1 MSEQQ
6 SFIVTARK
14 WRPLRFSDVV
24 GQDHVTTTL
33 KNAIA
38 SGRIHHAYLFT
49 GPRGVG
55 KTTCA
60 RILAR
65 ALNCENPQDNE
76 PCNTCQTCRD
86 VLDGRSVDV
95 IEIDGASNN
104 SVDDVRKLRDN
115 AKYAPMHGT
124 YKMYIIDEVHM
135 LSTAAFNALLKTLE
149 EPPAHLVFVFATTE
163 IHKVPATILSRCQ
176 RFDFRRMEVA
186 SIVHHL
192 GTIAE
197 AEGVTIDEASLVAIA
212 RKADGSMRDSQS
224 IFDQV
229 VSFCGMNITSGA
241 VADALHLIDADF
253 FFELSDAAASHNVS
267 RMFELSRQVIQRGY
281 DLQECLV
288 GLLEHYRN
296 ILTVMST
303 GSTELI
309 DGAAST
315 LERYA
320 AEAQRTNQADVIRR
334 MNLISNGEAVLRQ
347 NPPQPRVR
355 FEFTLVQLASMDSA
369 VDLGDLLDRLSAPGT
384 STPVGGVSMAIRVG
398 PRRRAASGEQSSN
411 RVIEQSS
418 NRVIEQSSGRVI
430 EQSSNRVIKQSSN
443 RVIEQS
449 SGRVFEQSS
458 NREIEQSSN
467 RVIEQSSNREAS
479 SEQPTATANSNS
491 PLKKVSSLSAKIRS
505 KGAPVSS
512 LSSRNLAEKWSGV
525 LEALPEHLAFVRSSV
540 RQGLL
545 LVDLSDVG
553 LVLRPSADVI
563 HHRLADQLNDL
574 KEHLATVYGTAVGV
588 HLMPARPSSEQQRLT
603 ANSQQ
608 PTATAHSQQ
617 LTANSQQLTANSQQ
631 LTASGEQGAGS
642 ASPLPIEET
651 LVRLFNAKKV
661 TVFNGGG
668 A

>member
-38 SGRIHHAYLFT
+38 SGRVHHAYLFT

-65 ALNCENPQDNE
+65 ALNCQNPKDNE
-76 PCNTCQTCRD
+76 PCNECDSCRQ

-115 AKYAPMHGT
+115 AKYAPLNGK

-149 EPPAHLVFVFATTE
+149 EPPAHLIFVFATTE

-186 SIVHHL
+186 SIVDHL
-192 GTIAE
+192 GTIAK
-197 AEGVTIDEASLVAIA
+197 AEGITIDEASLVAIA

-229 VSFCGMNITSGA
+229 VSFCGTTITAADVS
-241 VADALHLIDADF
+241 DALHLIDADF
-253 FFELSDAAASHNVS
+253 FFEISDAAKTSNVS

-303 GSTELI
+303 GNTELI
-309 DGAAST
+309 DGAANT

-320 AEAQRTNQADVIRR
+320 EEAKALNQADVIRL
-334 MNLISNGEAVLRQ
+334 MSLISQGEAILRQ

-369 VDLGDLLDRLSAPGT
+369 VDLGELLDRLGAQGAPA
-384 STPVGGVSMAIRVG
+384 PVGGVSMAVKVG
-398 PRRRAASGEQSSN
+398 ALRSSDTGKRRTERGTEIGKQKAETHERSTSDGRRA
-411 RVIEQSS
+411 
-418 NRVIEQSSGRVI
+418 
-430 EQSSNRVIKQSSN
+430 
-443 RVIEQS
+443 
-449 SGRVFEQSS
+449 
-458 NREIEQSSN
+458 
-467 RVIEQSSNREAS
+467 
-479 SEQPTATANSNS
+479 TS
-491 PLKKVSSLSAKIRS
+491 PELKKATGLSAKIRS
-505 KGAPVSS
+505 KPKAVSS
-512 LSSRNLAEKWSGV
+512 LTPRNLAERWATV
-525 LEALPEHLAFVRSSV
+525 LEELPEHLAFVRSTV
-540 RQGLL
+540 RQGM
-545 LVDLSDVG
+545 LVIDLSDVG
-553 LVLRPSADVI
+553 LVLRPDAEVI
-563 HHRLADQLNDL
+563 YHRLNDKMTDL
-574 KEHLATVYGTAVGV
+574 KEHLHQVYGAPVGV
-588 HLMPARPSSEQQRLT
+588 QLMPAGVGSESGGRRAET
-603 ANSQQ
+603 GGQ
-608 PTATAHSQQ
+608 PAEGNELRATSNQ
-617 LTANSQQLTANSQQ
+617 LPDD
-631 LTASGEQGAGS
+631 
-642 ASPLPIEET
+642 PLPIEET
-651 LVRLFNAKKV
+651 LVRLFKAKKV
-661 TVFNGGG
+661 TVFNGNGS
-668 A
+668 

>member
-38 SGRIHHAYLFT
+38 SGRVHHAYLFT

-65 ALNCENPQDNE
+65 ALNCLNPKDNE
-76 PCNTCQTCRD
+76 PCNECESCLQ

-115 AKYAPMHGT
+115 AKYAPLNGK

-149 EPPAHLVFVFATTE
+149 EPPPHLIFVFATTE

-186 SIVHHL
+186 SIVSHL
-192 GTIAE
+192 GTIAK
-197 AEGVTIDEASLVAIA
+197 AEKIKIDEASLVSIA

-229 VSFCGMNITSGA
+229 VSFCGTKITAADVS
-241 VADALHLIDADF
+241 DALHLIDADF
-253 FFELSDAAASHNVS
+253 FFELSDAAKTHNVS

-303 GSTELI
+303 GSTDLI
-309 DGAAST
+309 DGAANT

-320 AEAQRTNQADVIRR
+320 EEAKELNQADVIRC
-334 MNLISNGEAVLRQ
+334 MSVISQGEGILRQ

-369 VDLGDLLDRLSAPGT
+369 VDLGELLDRLGAQGAPA
-384 STPVGGVSMAIRVG
+384 PVGGVSMAVKVG
-398 PRRRAASGEQSSN
+398 ALRSSDTSKRRTEVQRRAISNEPPATSGELKKASGL
-411 RVIEQSS
+411 
-418 NRVIEQSSGRVI
+418 
-430 EQSSNRVIKQSSN
+430 
-443 RVIEQS
+443 
-449 SGRVFEQSS
+449 
-458 NREIEQSSN
+458 
-467 RVIEQSSNREAS
+467 
-479 SEQPTATANSNS
+479 T
-491 PLKKVSSLSAKIRS
+491 AKIRS
-505 KGAPVSS
+505 QPKPVSS
-512 LSSRNLAEKWSGV
+512 LTSRNLAEQWTAV
-525 LEALPEHLAFVRSSV
+525 LEGLPEHLAFVRSTV
-540 RQGLL
+540 RQGMLKI
-545 LVDLSDVG
+545 DLTDVG
-553 LVLRPSADVI
+553 LVLRPDAEVI
-563 HHRLADQLNDL
+563 FHRLDDKMKDL
-574 KEHLATVYGTAVGV
+574 KEHLQQVYGAPVGV
-588 HLMPARPSSEQQRLT
+588 QLMPAGASVTGAPEIGRDETSSGPDAPLPEDM
-603 ANSQQ
+603 
-608 PTATAHSQQ
+608 
-617 LTANSQQLTANSQQ
+617 
-631 LTASGEQGAGS
+631 
-642 ASPLPIEET
+642 LPIEET
-651 LVRLFNAKKV
+651 LVRLFKAKKV
-661 TVFNGGG
+661 TVFNGNGS
-668 A
+668 

>member
-24 GQDHVTTTL
+24 GQGHVTTTL

-38 SGRIHHAYLFT
+38 SGRVHHAYLFT

-65 ALNCENPQDNE
+65 ALNCQNPKDNE
-76 PCNTCQTCRD
+76 PCNECDSCRQ

-115 AKYAPMHGT
+115 AKYAPLNGK

-149 EPPAHLVFVFATTE
+149 EPPAHLIFVFATTE

-186 SIVHHL
+186 SIVDHL
-192 GTIAE
+192 GTIAK
-197 AEGVTIDEASLVAIA
+197 AEGITIDEASLVAIA

-229 VSFCGMNITSGA
+229 VSFCGTTISA
-241 VADALHLIDADF
+241 SDVSDALHLIDADF
-253 FFELSDAAASHNVS
+253 FFELSDAAKTHTVS

-303 GSTELI
+303 GSTDLI
-309 DGAAST
+309 DGAANT

-320 AEAQRTNQADVIRR
+320 EEAKALNQADVIR
-334 MNLISNGEAVLRQ
+334 MMSLISQGEAILRQ

-369 VDLGDLLDRLSAPGT
+369 VDLGELLDRLGAQGAPA
-384 STPVGGVSMAIRVG
+384 PVGGVSMAVKVG
-398 PRRRAASGEQSSN
+398 ALRSSDTGKRRTERGTEIGKQKAETHERSTSDERRATSPELKKASG
-411 RVIEQSS
+411 
-418 NRVIEQSSGRVI
+418 
-430 EQSSNRVIKQSSN
+430 
-443 RVIEQS
+443 
-449 SGRVFEQSS
+449 
-458 NREIEQSSN
+458 
-467 RVIEQSSNREAS
+467 
-479 SEQPTATANSNS
+479 
-491 PLKKVSSLSAKIRS
+491 LSAKIRS
-505 KGAPVSS
+505 KPKPVSS
-512 LSSRNLAEKWSGV
+512 LTARNLADQLTTV
-525 LEALPEHLAFVRSSV
+525 LEELPEHLAFVRSTV
-540 RQGLL
+540 RQGM
-545 LVDLSDVG
+545 LVIDLSDVG
-553 LVLRPSADVI
+553 LVLRPDAEVI
-563 HHRLADQLNDL
+563 YHRLSDKMTDL
-574 KEHLATVYGTAVGV
+574 KEHLQQVYGAPVGV
-588 HLMPARPSSEQQRLT
+588 QLMPAGASTEQRAQSREYT
-603 ANSQQ
+603 DKSV
-608 PTATAHSQQ
+608 
-617 LTANSQQLTANSQQ
+617 
-631 LTASGEQGAGS
+631 GEPGTRHEAPGTDDL
-642 ASPLPIEET
+642 LPIEET
-651 LVRLFNAKKV
+651 LVRLFKAKKV
-661 TVFNGGG
+661 TVFNGNGS
-668 A
+668 